1 MRQRGTPV
9 MVCLLDTALKMEAQ
23 LVCSQTSH
31 RMRRCEHIVQQRR
44 QPRPAIFGPQRPPS
58 ITISRSDSAALLK
71 VSRVLPTNLIVPV
84 RLGPPTRPRDVE
96 NADFSPM
103 SRTQNLRMRNRTIA
117 SPQRAKPPR
126 RDTHFFLINYQPYL
140 KGRARKASLVFVR
153 SFAK

>member
-1 MRQRGTPV
+1 
-9 MVCLLDTALKMEAQ
+9 MVCLLDTALTMEAQ
-23 LVCSQTSH
+23 SVCSQTSH

-58 ITISRSDSAALLK
+58 IAISRSDTAALLK

-84 RLGPPTRPRDVE
+84 RLGGVARPRDVG
-96 NADFSPM
+96 NADFRRCRELNSC
-103 SRTQNLRMRNRTIA
+103 LRNRTLA
-117 SPQRAKPPR
+117 PPHWAKPPR

-153 SFAK
+153 SFAE